1 MRAFYLSF
9 PIRDAIRHELSW
21 PLYRLL
27 CRLDTEAKRNHYLQ
41 ESIDA
46 NWNISALQKQIKC
59 LALLEPKLTKYHLI
73 NFSNSSNVN

>member
-1 MRAFYLSF
+1 
-9 PIRDAIRHELSW
+9 
-21 PLYRLL
+21 
-27 CRLDTEAKRNHYLQ
+27 LDTEAKRNHYLQ

-46 NWNISALQKQIKC
+46 NWNIGALQKQIKC